1 MDKKLKYQN
10 LVKEILN
17 KYVELDRQ
25 QPQEGVDYF
34 LIADDDQGHYLW
46 TSLGWSKGKRTRYV
60 HAHLRVKDEK
70 IWIETD
76 LTEQGIATDLLNAD
90 VPKED
95 IVLAFHEPSMRKF
108 TEFAAV

>member
-1 MDKKLKYQN
+1 MDKTLKYKK

-17 KYVELDRQ
+17 RYVEIDRQ
-25 QPQEGVDYF
+25 QPQEGIDYF
-34 LIADDDQGHYLW
+34 LVSDDAQGHYLW

-60 HAHLRVKDEK
+60 HAHLRIKDEK

-76 LTEQGIATDLLNAD
+76 LTEQGIATDLLNKG

-95 IVLAFHEPSMRKF
+95 IVLAFQEPSMRKYN
-108 TEFAAV
+108 EFAIA

>member
-1 MDKKLKYQN
+1 MDKTLEYKK

-17 KYVELDRQ
+17 KYVEFDQQ

-34 LIADDDQGHYLW
+34 LIADDAQGHYLW
-46 TSLGWSKGKRTRYV
+46 ASLGWSKGKRTRYV
-60 HAHLRVKDEK
+60 HAHLRIKNEK

-76 LTEQGIATDLLNAD
+76 LTEQGIATDLLNAN

-108 TEFAAV
+108 TEFAAA